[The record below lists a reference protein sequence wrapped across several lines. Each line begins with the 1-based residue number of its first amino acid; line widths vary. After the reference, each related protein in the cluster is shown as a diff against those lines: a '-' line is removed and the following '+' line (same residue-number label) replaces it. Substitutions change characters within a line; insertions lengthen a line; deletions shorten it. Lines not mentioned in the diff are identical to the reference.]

1 MLGSSGI
8 RARVM
13 GLRSGRW
20 SPAEQMGLWRP
31 PRQSERGD
39 SREGTLLSLE
49 TVSSGDRLPGTT
61 DGDVAAEAR
70 GAWVRAAQGS
80 GSLWPLTE
88 ALSAEP
94 GASQVLLPVTRA
106 SPGFLLPVFAQG
118 VEHRLGSRKN
128 LVTMSVCSH
137 RDLKKG
143 FPGGASELGHLGA
156 KHVLSA
162 VPILAVPTG
171 GQWGAE
177 SVGGGRGKGGALR
190 TSLTFLSCCFD
201 LWLQLCGAEPTPS
214 PGLSLPWGVPR
225 SSSIP
230 Q

>member
-61 DGDVAAEAR
+61 DGDVAAEVR

-137 RDLKKG
+137 RDLRRASLEVPVNLG
-143 FPGGASELGHLGA
+143 TSEPNMCCRQCRYWQCQQEASGGQSLWGGAGGRAVRSELPLLFSPA
-156 KHVLSA
+156 VL
-162 VPILAVPTG
+162 I
-171 GQWGAE
+171 
-177 SVGGGRGKGGALR
+177 
-190 TSLTFLSCCFD
+190 
-201 LWLQLCGAEPTPS
+201 CGYS
-214 PGLSLPWGVPR
+214 FVGLSPPP
-225 SSSIP
+225 P
-230 Q
+230 QA